1 MLLFCIAAVKSPAAA
16 WWHFSVALQI
26 LGSMASG
33 CAIFLPQQCSLYVTR
48 FGRIPLKN
56 SMACGV
62 TNCDVVVLKPKC
74 KCPVHSKCSEREVKW
89 DVCRCW
95 TGNRESRT
103 TQRKSSVF
111 VNLLMFMKRGNRSWK
126 RFTSILQYQHYQ
138 TSRNQATT
146 GSEWANLLQ
155 FLAVCDIQKPL
166 AFGPSCC
173 VSVDIAVCIS
183 ISKLEVCYGFWK
195 SFSGFDEAAVLVSDL
210 SSSKIVS
217 LLRGLEQTIGHIFG
231 GEGLWP
237 LFPLFQQICTDFI
250 FLTDTFY
257 INLSLKSN
265 TVFCFLLCFTF
276 LACVGRSR

>member
-1 MLLFCIAAVKSPAAA
+1 
-16 WWHFSVALQI
+16 
-26 LGSMASG
+26 
-33 CAIFLPQQCSLYVTR
+33 
-48 FGRIPLKN
+48 
-56 SMACGV
+56 MACGV

-111 VNLLMFMKRGNRSWK
+111 VNLLMFMKRENRSWK

-146 GSEWANLLQ
+146 GSEWANMLQ

-173 VSVDIAVCIS
+173 VSVGIAVCIS

-217 LLRGLEQTIGHIFG
+217 LLCGLEQTIGHIFG
-231 GEGLWP
+231 GGRTVASLP
-237 LFPLFQQICTDFI
+237 SFPANMHWFYLPYRYLLHQFI
-250 FLTDTFY
+250 FKIKY
-257 INLSLKSN
+257 S
-265 TVFCFLLCFTF
+265 FLLFIMFYFFGMCW
-276 LACVGRSR
+276 